1 MPLCGFCYGAKLY
14 GCVKEAFFFCI
25 KCGTVF
31 LSVCAILGFIFSTS
45 IISIFRHDAATGK
58 GLGHEK
64 ELFQQQTG
72 ETTRWTNSVFGG
84 MPTYQMS
91 PSYDSNQVLSQIVK
105 AYHLWLPDYVWY
117 VFVYLLGFYI
127 MLRAFN
133 FRQSLAA
140 LGSIIWAFSSYFF
153 IIIAAGHIWKVW
165 ALAYLPPMI
174 AGVVLAYRGKYL
186 KGLLLTAIF
195 SAFEVQANHVQ
206 MTYYY
211 LFIIL
216 FMVIAFLVDAIK
228 KGELARFGKATAV
241 CVVGA
246 LIGISLN
253 LSNLYHTWQYGQETM
268 RGKSELVKKN
278 VANQTSSGLDRDY
291 ITQWSYGIDETWTLM
306 IPDAKGGASV
316 PLAQNQQAMEKADPN
331 FVQIYQQLGQY
342 WGNQPSCT
350 SFTSEVGTCADY
362 YFMYKDGTQDGVIAS
377 IRELTGQA
385 TMFPKWAMGFWQ
397 CRERYKT
404 SDELAGV
411 LDKYRELKIPT
422 DAIVQDWQYWGC
434 DSNWNAMKFQNPYYI
449 NKVGDPAYAKYL
461 PTDMKQMKAQGEPRL
476 KSPEEMVKYVHKNDA
491 HLMISIWA
499 SFGPWTEQYRE
510 LKKMNALLPFETW
523 PKNSGVMPYDVFN
536 PKARNLYWKYLTHLY
551 QMGFD
556 AWWTD
561 STEPDHFE
569 KPGDENYQTFDGS
582 WLGVKN
588 AFPLLHNKSIY
599 EHQRAMK
606 GNTKRSLQMT
616 RSGSLGI
623 QHYGTICWSGDVLAS
638 WNEMKN
644 QIPSGLNFSLCGI
657 PFWNTDLG
665 GFFYWEF
672 EQNPKNPALQ
682 ELQTRWMQ
690 WGTFMPLMRNHC
702 SSPMVSELYE
712 FGKQGDW
719 AYDAMIKAIKLRY
732 RLLPYIYSTAGDC
745 VQNSG
750 SMMRALV
757 MDYAAD
763 KKASRLNDEYLF
775 GRNILVK
782 PVTDPLYTW
791 KDKEKKGHTI
801 CPDVRKA
808 AAPVNVYLPKGNK
821 WYDFWSNTQYE
832 GGQDIQR
839 LCPIDIMPV
848 FIKAGTIL
856 PFGPEVQYSSEK
868 PWDELEIRVYPGAD
882 GKFTLYEDEGDNYN
896 YEKGKF
902 SEIQFVWNEADRTL
916 NIAPRKGSYKG
927 MLQHRRFHIVLVDA
941 NSGAGDQPMQASK
954 SVEYDGKAVKIQM

>member
-1 MPLCGFCYGAKLY
+1 MLKN
-14 GCVKEAFFFCI
+14 
-25 KCGTVF
+25 
-31 LSVCAILGFIFSTS
+31 LSFIAILGIAAVGVPSELSAKSVKVAGTQKGAAAKSITRQVAQQNVTIEFYSPSIVRILKSDAGLAAPVQKKSYSVILKPQQLKDVQIQENGDVVNVKSKFICV
-45 IISIFRHDAATGK
+45 
-58 GLGHEK
+58 
-64 ELFQQQTG
+64 ELNQQTG
-72 ETTRWTNSVFGG
+72 EIRF
-84 MPTYQMS
+84 
-91 PSYDSNQVLSQIVK
+91 LSK
-105 AYHLWLPDYVWY
+105 D
-117 VFVYLLGFYI
+117 
-127 MLRAFN
+127 
-133 FRQSLAA
+133 
-140 LGSIIWAFSSYFF
+140 
-153 IIIAAGHIWKVW
+153 
-165 ALAYLPPMI
+165 
-174 AGVVLAYRGKYL
+174 GK
-186 KGLLLTAIF
+186 LLLTDTKTRLEARKDEANKGKYRIEQDFRLADDEAI
-195 SAFEVQANHVQ
+195 
-206 MTYYY
+206 
-211 LFIIL
+211 
-216 FMVIAFLVDAIK
+216 
-228 KGELARFGKATAV
+228 
-241 CVVGA
+241 
-246 LIGISLN
+246 
-253 LSNLYHTWQYGQETM
+253 YG
-268 RGKSELVKKN
+268 
-278 VANQTSSGLDRDY
+278 
-291 ITQWSYGIDETWTLM
+291 
-306 IPDAKGGASV
+306 
-316 PLAQNQQAMEKADPN
+316 
-331 FVQIYQQLGQY
+331 LGQLRDVYMNQRGRQNIELWNHNTYIAIPYFTSEKGYGLY
-342 WGNQPSCT
+342 WDNAGKTYFNDIVASKNNSNQPSCT

-362 YFMYKDGTQDGVIAS
+362 YFMYKDGTQDEVIAS

-461 PTDMKQMKAQGEPRL
+461 PTDMKQMKAQEEPRL

-523 PKNSGVMPYDVFN
+523 PRNSGVMPYDVFN
-536 PKARNLYWKYLTHLY
+536 PKARNLYW
-551 QMGFD
+551 
-556 AWWTD
+556 
-561 STEPDHFE
+561 
-569 KPGDENYQTFDGS
+569 
-582 WLGVKN
+582 
-588 AFPLLHNKSIY
+588 
-599 EHQRAMK
+599 
-606 GNTKRSLQMT
+606 
-616 RSGSLGI
+616 
-623 QHYGTICWSGDVLAS
+623 
-638 WNEMKN
+638 
-644 QIPSGLNFSLCGI
+644 
-657 PFWNTDLG
+657 
-665 GFFYWEF
+665 EF
-672 EQNPKNPALQ
+672 EQNPKNPAIQ

-801 CPDVRKA
+801 YPDVRKA

-941 NSGAGDQPMQASK
+941 NSGAGEQPMQASK
-954 SVEYDGKAVKIQM
+954 SVEYDGKAVKIQL

>member
-1 MPLCGFCYGAKLY
+1 MLKNLSLIALLGIASVGIPSELCAKS
-14 GCVKEAFFFCI
+14 VKVA
-25 KCGTVF
+25 GTQKGMAAKSITRQVAQQNVTIEF
-31 LSVCAILGFIFSTS
+31 YSPSIVRILKS
-45 IISIFRHDAATGK
+45 DA
-58 GLGHEK
+58 GLGAPVQK
-64 ELFQQQTG
+64 KSYSVILKPQQLKDVQIQKNGDIVNIKSSLISVELNQQTG
-72 ETTRWTNSVFGG
+72 KIRF
-84 MPTYQMS
+84 
-91 PSYDSNQVLSQIVK
+91 LSK
-105 AYHLWLPDYVWY
+105 D
-117 VFVYLLGFYI
+117 
-127 MLRAFN
+127 
-133 FRQSLAA
+133 
-140 LGSIIWAFSSYFF
+140 
-153 IIIAAGHIWKVW
+153 
-165 ALAYLPPMI
+165 
-174 AGVVLAYRGKYL
+174 GK
-186 KGLLLTAIF
+186 LLLTDTKTRLDARKDEANKGKYRIEQDFRLADDEAI
-195 SAFEVQANHVQ
+195 
-206 MTYYY
+206 
-211 LFIIL
+211 
-216 FMVIAFLVDAIK
+216 
-228 KGELARFGKATAV
+228 
-241 CVVGA
+241 
-246 LIGISLN
+246 
-253 LSNLYHTWQYGQETM
+253 YG
-268 RGKSELVKKN
+268 
-278 VANQTSSGLDRDY
+278 
-291 ITQWSYGIDETWTLM
+291 
-306 IPDAKGGASV
+306 
-316 PLAQNQQAMEKADPN
+316 
-331 FVQIYQQLGQY
+331 LGQLRDVYMNQRGRQNIVLWNNNTYIAIPYFTSEKGYGLY
-342 WGNQPSCT
+342 WDNAGKTYFNDIVASKNNSNQPSCT

-461 PTDMKQMKAQGEPRL
+461 PTDMKQMKAQREPRL

-523 PKNSGVMPYDVFN
+523 PRNSGVMPYDVFN

-623 QHYGTICWSGDVLAS
+623 QHYGTICWSGDVVAS
-638 WNEMKN
+638 WDEMKN

-702 SSPMVSELYE
+702 SSPMMNEIDL
-712 FGKQGDW
+712 FGKEGDW
-719 AYDAMIKAIKLRY
+719 AYDAQKRIIELRY
-732 RLLPYIYSTAGDC
+732 RLLPYIYSLDGAV
-745 VQNSG
+745 VQEDG
-750 SMMRALV
+750 TMMRPLV
-757 MDYAAD
+757 MDFAND
-763 KKASRLNDEYLF
+763 RKAILLDDEYMF
-775 GRNILVK
+775 GKNILVC
-782 PVTDPLYTW
+782 PVTEPLYT
-791 KDKEKKGHTI
+791 KKVEKNKGVATV
-801 CPDVRKA
+801 PDVAKA
-808 AAPVNVYLPKGNK
+808 SAPVKVYLPKGTQ
-821 WYDFWSNTQYE
+821 WIDFWTNETVE
-832 GGQDIQR
+832 GGQEIQR
-839 LCPIDIMPV
+839 ECPVDILPLY
-848 FIKAGTIL
+848 IKAGSIL
-856 PFGPEVQYSSEK
+856 PLGPKVQYATEK
-868 PWDELEIRVYPGAD
+868 KWDNLDICVYPGAN
-882 GKFTLYEDEGDNYN
+882 GEFVLYEDEFDNYN
-896 YEKGKF
+896 YEKGMFSTIKF
-902 SEIQFVWNEADRTL
+902 SWDDASRTL
-916 NIAPRKGSYKG
+916 TISDRNGEYPK
-927 MLQHRRFHIVLVDA
+927 MLKRRNFRITLMQPGKQSAETVMVKADKKVAYSGKKLV
-941 NSGAGDQPMQASK
+941 
-954 SVEYDGKAVKIQM
+954 VKL